1 MGLGS
6 SMVMGRSKGF
16 VCARDKCYDEKDAG
30 MEGLRSTVMRE
41 LERGEKKQNFW
52 VQRSRDD
59 KMGRDKVT
67 GRRTEDF
74 RINIQ

>member
-16 VCARDKCYDEKDAG
+16 VCVRDKCYDEKDAG

-41 LERGEKKQNFW
+41 LERGEKKQNF
-52 VQRSRDD
+52 
-59 KMGRDKVT
+59 
-67 GRRTEDF
+67 
-74 RINIQ
+74 

>member
-30 MEGLRSTVMRE
+30 VEGLRLTVMRE
-41 LERGEKKQNFW
+41 ERRNRIFECKGVEMTKWGET
-52 VQRSRDD
+52 R
-59 KMGRDKVT
+59 
-67 GRRTEDF
+67 
-74 RINIQ
+74 